1 MPCSLV
7 VQKIHSCKHCLC
19 AVKMY
24 MTLSSIPV
32 NVIRSGLHLEHQL
45 FSFFSKNSSDLL
57 CKLCNR
63 ETIRHIDVL
72 DWPPILIINVHDSMK
87 NTKFRKPAGVVSL
100 GQFSHWLAI
109 GGPSSSVYDL
119 TCFTSI
125 IRSGSNDIM
134 VRVTKTKQRWSTS
147 INRKMIGDGEQL
159 KRLYA
164 SSRILIFERVDYQHK
179 FHFIQAIVKCSSDT
193 CEFTHDSIPLC
204 ITLQQS
210 CSIIENDNKFG
221 ELNDLLR
228 AEIKSFYSCYLCH
241 DKHESLFILV
251 KQIFI
256 FKTNVNNDIVGFP
269 IVTRADNQAY
279 PQECCSNC
287 NCSIKNVE
295 LPVHKQIF
303 IKCPIYLIYYAD
315 RSIRPKDLFEGDTT
329 LTDINN
335 FQHSYT
341 PTSCLMISRYSDTI
355 IIVKKESNK
364 LLQYTG
370 DAYSVAADLSY
381 TKLNDILDTS
391 RTIFI
396 FYRQNLNETAQG
408 KMKIVSRTDVD
419 GATHLLIQD

>member
-303 IKCPIYLIYYAD
+303 IKCPIYLI
-315 RSIRPKDLFEGDTT
+315 
-329 LTDINN
+329 
-335 FQHSYT
+335 
-341 PTSCLMISRYSDTI
+341 
-355 IIVKKESNK
+355 
-364 LLQYTG
+364 
-370 DAYSVAADLSY
+370 
-381 TKLNDILDTS
+381 
-391 RTIFI
+391 
-396 FYRQNLNETAQG
+396 
-408 KMKIVSRTDVD
+408 
-419 GATHLLIQD
+419 